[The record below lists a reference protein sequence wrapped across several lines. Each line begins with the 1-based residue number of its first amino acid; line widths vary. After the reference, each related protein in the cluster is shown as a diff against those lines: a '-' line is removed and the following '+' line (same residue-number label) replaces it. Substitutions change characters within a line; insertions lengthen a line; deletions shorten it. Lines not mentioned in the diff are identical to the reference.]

1 MFCECEKKC
10 QNILMSR
17 AQTSGTIFMIFLYIA
32 QNFDSIIGAKF
43 QDPNFKDKGVIKVQ
57 SKSGAVH
64 RGSRIALRASQI
76 AHRGSRIARSEILTY
91 RRSLRSLKKY

>member
-1 MFCECEKKC
+1 MWNNIILSLAVSTKLSLIRMFCECEKKC

-43 QDPNFKDKGVIKVQ
+43 QDPSFKD
-57 SKSGAVH
+57 
-64 RGSRIALRASQI
+64 
-76 AHRGSRIARSEILTY
+76 
-91 RRSLRSLKKY
+91 